1 MERAEL
7 SPKAEAKQSGISS
20 DEGKQSAR
28 PTLSDA
34 ARSGVSP
41 MPPFHKTMQ
50 EVKFEAEQRYPHH
63 HPADTGTIQEH
74 LHPG

>member
-7 SPKAEAKQSGISS
+7 SPQAEAQRSGIPS

-34 ARSGVSP
+34 ARIGVSP
-41 MPPFHKTMQ
+41 MPPFI
-50 EVKFEAEQRYPHH
+50 EQHRR
-63 HPADTGTIQEH
+63 
-74 LHPG
+74 